1 MLTLPLTAAEYR
13 ALVDTRCRTRTP
25 IPGAAGRCA
34 GAQQGR
40 TQGWHPRVS
49 GDPHWTNADAA
60 LHAFIATAKER
71 RNRALLGWHVV
82 PAEGVGDLAYLLSA
96 TRGELSTTPEADDR

>member
-1 MLTLPLTAAEYR
+1 MFTLPLTAAEYR
-13 ALVDTRCRTRTP
+13 ALVDAKYSPNADTLRGWALRDK
-25 IPGAAGRCA
+25 
-34 GAQQGR
+34 QGR

-60 LHAFIATAKER
+60 LHAFITTAKER

-82 PAEGVGDLAYLLSA
+82 PTEGVEDLAYLLSV
-96 TRGELSTTPEADDR
+96 TRGELSAAAGGADG

>member
-1 MLTLPLTAAEYR
+1 MFTLPLTAAEYR
-13 ALVDTRCRTRTP
+13 ALVDAKYSPNADTRRGWALRD
-25 IPGAAGRCA
+25 
-34 GAQQGR
+34 QQGR

-82 PAEGVGDLAYLLSA
+82 PTECARPRLPAQRDARRTEHHPGV
-96 TRGELSTTPEADDR
+96 RR

>member
-1 MLTLPLTAAEYR
+1 MFTLPLTAAEYR
-13 ALVDTRCRTRTP
+13 ALVDAKYSPNADTLRGWALRDK
-25 IPGAAGRCA
+25 
-34 GAQQGR
+34 QGR

-60 LHAFIATAKER
+60 LHTFITTAKER

-82 PAEGVGDLAYLLSA
+82 PTEGVEDLAYLLSA
-96 TRGELSTTPEADDR
+96 TRGELSTTPDAADDDR

>member
-1 MLTLPLTAAEYR
+1 MFTLPLTAAEYR
-13 ALVDTRCRTRTP
+13 ALVDAKYSPNADTLRGWALRDK
-25 IPGAAGRCA
+25 
-34 GAQQGR
+34 QGR

-60 LHAFIATAKER
+60 LHAFITTAKQR

-82 PAEGVGDLAYLLSA
+82 PTEGVDDLAYLLSA
-96 TRGELSTTPEADDR
+96 TRGELSTTPDADDDR